1 MDIRFK
7 MGKNKGLTPA
17 EVYARAA
24 SPKEAIDILQRERA
38 YLEQNLSNPKY
49 QKANEELINEID
61 RVLKNVQ
68 PGSGTGQQQAPKT
81 TSAKQPGLAYSVRF
95 DGGTYKGLTPA
106 EVILSAN
113 DQDRENV
120 LEDLRYQ
127 YKLLKISNDK
137 ADQDL
142 AAAIKEAGV
151 LYNNGKLTP
160 QPEQT
165 KQSPQTESTPS
176 DDSESSEKGPM
187 LTMKDHLKNG
197 SIMVNYDSRFL
208 CNVAPAFGIH
218 KVRWSIV
225 ELKTNGKNHWD
236 FYMGIDDFHRF
247 CMELDSGAAWKKFQ
261 ADKEASIPEAY
272 QFVTG
277 TNGSKRLNIG
287 GGRKGVRI
295 NINIQ
300 DEGYA
305 NTVVPFSAM
314 KDMSFYFK
322 LVSGLIPSSRYF
334 GQLAD
339 AFWEGE
345 AARNEYHTQN

>member
-1 MDIRFK
+1 MDIKFK

-24 SPKEAIDILQRERA
+24 SPKEAVDILQRERS

-68 PGSGTGQQQAPKT
+68 SDSGSGQQQAPHPT
-81 TSAKQPGLAYSVRF
+81 TAKQSGLAYAVHF
-95 DGGTYKGLTPA
+95 TGGTYKGLTPA

-113 DQDRENV
+113 EQVRENV

-127 YKLLKISNDK
+127 YKILKSSKNK
-137 ADQDL
+137 SDQDL
-142 AAAIKEAGV
+142 AAAIQEAGV

-160 QPEQT
+160 QPA
-165 KQSPQTESTPS
+165 SPVQGSQAEPASS
-176 DDSESSEKGPM
+176 DDAEFSEKGPM

-225 ELKTNGKNHWD
+225 ELKTNGKKHWD

-277 TNGSKRLNIG
+277 TNGCKRLNIG

-345 AARNEYHTQN
+345 AARNDYHTQN